1 MRKADVINHISEK
14 TGVPKVDV
22 MVTLEAFFKEVKTS
36 VENGESVYV
45 RGFGSFYPKKRA
57 RKVARNIKKN
67 TAIVIPEHYVP
78 AFKPAKAFV
87 ERVKGSD
94 QVRERMAV

>member
-1 MRKADVINHISEK
+1 MRKADLTNEIADK

-22 MVTLEAFFKEVKTS
+22 LVTLEAFFKEIKKA
-36 VENGESVYV
+36 VEKGESVYV

-57 RKVARNIKKN
+57 QKVGRNIKKN

-78 AFKPAKAFV
+78 AFKPAKVFV
-87 ERVKGSD
+87 DKVKASTD
-94 QVRERMAV
+94 VRERMAV